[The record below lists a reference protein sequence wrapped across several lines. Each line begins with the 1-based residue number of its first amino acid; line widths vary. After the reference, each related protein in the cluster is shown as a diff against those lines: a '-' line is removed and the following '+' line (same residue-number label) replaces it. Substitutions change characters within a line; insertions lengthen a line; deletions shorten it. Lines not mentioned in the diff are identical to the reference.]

1 MFPSPLKQSP
11 KTIGMSLELRGF
23 QAHPVPPTMNGSANR
38 SHDSGVAVQAIR
50 ESIHHLSLLIPSRE
64 GKGGDFDDEGQ
75 GMKHK
80 KQRQVPTRNMPSRMQ
95 PKTSFRFPPLQK
107 TADSARFMASCI
119 FLSCPDERVIQRHRQ
134 NAQHVHPKVEG
145 AGVGPSSQC
154 YTISG

>member
-1 MFPSPLKQSP
+1 MSISTKT
-11 KTIGMSLELRGF
+11 TIGMSLELRGF
-23 QAHPVPPTMNGSANR
+23 QAHPVPPRMNGSANR

-50 ESIHHLSLLIPSRE
+50 ESIHHLGIVDPIPG
-64 GKGGDFDDEGQ
+64 GKGGDFDDE

-95 PKTSFRFPPLQK
+95 PKTSFQNPPLQK
-107 TADSARFMASCI
+107 TADSARFMVSCI

-154 YTISG
+154 HTISG